1 LDWGQALRSA
11 AAAGI
16 TAERFW
22 RMTLAEIEIEI
33 EARKKQEEMLD
44 FRAGL
49 ICATLANM
57 FRDGK
62 QKTNPFRPQDFMI
75 DREAG
80 RQLKPAQQSWQEMK
94 AELKSIIKQHN
105 EGRR

>member
-11 AAAGI
+11 AAVGI
-16 TAERFW
+16 TVERFW

-57 FRDGK
+57 FRDAN
-62 QKTNPFRPQDFMI
+62 QKNTPFKPQDFMI
-75 DREAG
+75 DRESG
-80 RQLKPAQQSWQEMK
+80 KQIKPAQQSWQEMK
-94 AELKSIIKQHN
+94 AELKAIIKQHN